1 MPWGH
6 LMKRS
11 GFMQLV
17 EALKDQ
23 ILNLVRQTTEKRQ
36 SRTAARRE
44 EMTEGAARKAL
55 FGRTAHSCITDVV
68 VPRLETLRES
78 LGNCNPVQI
87 STDGASAC
95 VGLRSS
101 DVFPVGADL
110 SLVVGHDSEIRTLEF
125 TWKVSVIPILI
136 EYDREASLSLS
147 LDSPD
152 KERLGRFV
160 DERILRFVADYLR
173 IHEPDS
179 PYILGAQVRDPVCDM
194 AFPAS
199 EAVSSITVGNRSYYF
214 CAEECATK
222 FEVDRSRYTAGAG
235 K

>member
-1 MPWGH
+1 
-6 LMKRS
+6 
-11 GFMQLV
+11 MQ
-17 EALKDQ
+17 AIDPLKEQ
-23 ILNLVRQTTEKRQ
+23 ILSLVSQTAEKRQ
-36 SRTAARRE
+36 SRTAARRQ
-44 EMTEGAARKAL
+44 EMMEIVARKAR
-55 FGRTAHSCITDVV
+55 FESTARSCVTDVV

-78 LGNCNPVQI
+78 LGNSNPIEV

-95 VGLRSS
+95 LGLRSS
-101 DVFPVGADL
+101 DVFPIGADL
-110 SLVVGHDSEIRTLEF
+110 SLGVGHDSEIRTLEF

-136 EYDREASLSLS
+136 DYDREASLSLS

-179 PYILGAQVRDPVCDM
+179 PYIKGAQVRDPVCDM

-199 EAVSSITVGNRSYYF
+199 EAASSITVGNRTYYF
-214 CAEECATK
+214 CAEECAAK
-222 FEVDRSRYTAGAG
+222 FEADRRRYSSGAG
-235 K
+235 R